1 VLNDITNVNI
11 RNSEICENIVEFIF
25 INIILVLARNIRVVT
40 QIESRINVL
49 DVESNIDVVVVGLI

>member
-1 VLNDITNVNI
+1 MLNDITNVNI